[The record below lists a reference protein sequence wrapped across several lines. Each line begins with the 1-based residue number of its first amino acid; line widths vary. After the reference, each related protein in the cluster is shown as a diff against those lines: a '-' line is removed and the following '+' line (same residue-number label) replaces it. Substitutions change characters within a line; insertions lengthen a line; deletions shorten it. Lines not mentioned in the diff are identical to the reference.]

1 MTHNFN
7 DDLEETGYNTAP
19 FYAKSGRIG
28 RMRYLAYTAILTL
41 CAVVPFALGYIA
53 FIGSKDAIA
62 FILLLALIGSKDAI
76 AITLIT
82 VIPTIIIA
90 IYARFVPGMRR
101 FNDLNRS
108 SWWAAL
114 LLIPLISLFVI
125 LYLSFAE
132 GDEDDND
139 YGEPAEPPTR
149 LIKVVGVIGFVI
161 LILMSFA

>member
-19 FYAKSGRIG
+19 FYAKYGRIG

-41 CAVVPFALGYIA
+41 CAVVPFALG
-53 FIGSKDAIA
+53 
-62 FILLLALIGSKDAI
+62 ILLSALIGSKDAI

-82 VIPTIIIA
+82 GIPTIIIA
-90 IYARFVPGMRR
+90 IYARFAPGMRR

-125 LYLSFAE
+125 LYLSFAA

-139 YGEPAEPPTR
+139 YGEPAEPPTT

-161 LILMSFA
+161 LILMSFAQFVPR